1 MESRL
6 NKKEMTSLI
15 ENARLRKVN
24 GQELY
29 VVERLNEQGFICT
42 YKFPE
47 DMREEILRRINH
59 PKRQKDQ
66 CKWGKSTQ
74 EKLTFLKKHKEL
86 IQVLFDIQYLMKA
99 RANCTVREACRVL
112 FKDKKK
118 LPSGFYR
125 KSVTNYYPGADWNV
139 RYCIGYSKEQHYSVE
154 SFINLLPI
162 LPKTWL
168 EGIEK

>member
-24 GQELY
+24 GQKLY

-66 CKWGKSTQ
+66 CKGGKPTQ
-74 EKLTFLKKHKEL
+74 EKLAFLKKHKEL
-86 IQVLFDIQYLMKA
+86 IQVLFDIQYLMKS
-99 RANCTVREACRVL
+99 RAGCTVREACTVL

-125 KSVTNYYPGADWNV
+125 KYYAYNQYTA
-139 RYCIGYSKEQHYSVE
+139 YCIGYSREQHYSAE
-154 SFINLLPI
+154 DFIDLLPI

>member
-15 ENARLRKVN
+15 ENARLRNVN
-24 GQELY
+24 GQKVY

-47 DMREEILRRINH
+47 GMREEILRRINH
-59 PKRQKDQ
+59 PKRQKYR
-66 CKWGKSTQ
+66 CKGGKSTQ
-74 EKLTFLKKHKEL
+74 EKLAFLKKHKEL
-86 IQVLFDIQYLMKA
+86 IQVLFDIQYLMKS
-99 RANCTVREACRVL
+99 RAGRTVHEACVVL

-125 KSVTNYYPGADWNV
+125 KSVTNYYPGVYQNIK
-139 RYCIGYSKEQHYSVE
+139 YCIGYSKEQHYSVE
-154 SFINLLPI
+154 SFIDLLPI

-168 EGIEK
+168 E

>member
-6 NKKEMTSLI
+6 NKKEMASLI

-24 GQELY
+24 GQKLY

-66 CKWGKSTQ
+66 CKGGKPTQ
-74 EKLTFLKKHKEL
+74 EKLAFLKKHKEL
-86 IQVLFDIQYLMKA
+86 IQVLFDIQYLMKS
-99 RANCTVREACRVL
+99 RTNCTAYEACKVL

-125 KSVTNYYPGADWNV
+125 KYYGVN
-139 RYCIGYSKEQHYSVE
+139 RYTEYCIGYSKEQHYSVDN
-154 SFINLLPI
+154 FIDLLSI

>member
-24 GQELY
+24 GQKLY

-66 CKWGKSTQ
+66 CKGGKPTQ
-74 EKLTFLKKHKEL
+74 EKLAFLKKHKEL
-86 IQVLFDIQYLMKA
+86 IQVLFDIQYLLKTYT
-99 RANCTVREACRVL
+99 NYTVHEACSVL

-125 KSVTNYYPGADWNV
+125 KYYGGYQDI
-139 RYCIGYSKEQHYSVE
+139 RYCIRYSGEQHYSVKD
-154 SFINLLPI
+154 FIDLLPI